1 MSTPKHRLQT
11 TKIMKTKIFTI
22 AILIFLS
29 TISAFAQT
37 TKPRFI
43 HEPDLRKILP
53 KFLNSQGFLD
63 PQFAELT
70 AKPSPYY
77 SDFYGIQALAN
88 TTKEGIK
95 RNFVP
100 KFAEIAAE
108 DEQTITL
115 KFKNGWTGKFYPN
128 SSLKTFGIE
137 VKFDHV
143 ELSGDTWLEL
153 QKNLADFFNI
163 LKTAKL
169 EKRYLIPNPH
179 YKDEQIVAKQLAK
192 KNQIQVRVA
201 TIAEMQNEKKSVL
214 LYPEGVHGDVEAY
227 QKLKTNV
234 LDKEKFDWIAMEML
248 MPSQQ
253 KDLDIFI
260 NSVENSPEHLRT
272 RKVLLEYFKDA
283 WNGRKGPKTSAEEN
297 YYFKI
302 VELMRAKKTRVIG
315 VEKASAEY
323 IFFRYGEN
331 KFGGA
336 VRSLWWAQLLPKTGQ
351 GLIFGGSG
359 HFTIPNAINFQDFQA
374 RLNPKMKMFSLEEIK
389 IRKN

>member
-1 MSTPKHRLQT
+1 MRHTLLT
-11 TKIMKTKIFTI
+11 AI
-22 AILIFLS
+22 ILIVLS
-29 TISAFAQT
+29 SISAFAQT

-43 HEPDLRKILP
+43 HEPDLRKMLP

-63 PQFAELT
+63 PKFAE
-70 AKPSPYY
+70 AVSKPSHYY

-88 TTKEGIK
+88 TTKDGIK
-95 RNFVP
+95 RDFVS
-100 KFAEIAAE
+100 KFAEVVTE
-108 DEQTITL
+108 DENTITL

-128 SSLKTFGIE
+128 SSVKTFGIE
-137 VKFDHV
+137 IKFDHV
-143 ELSGDTWLEL
+143 EVSGDTWQDL

-192 KNQIQVRVA
+192 KNQIQVKVA
-201 TIAEMQNEKKSVL
+201 PIAEMQNEKKSVL

-227 QKLKTNV
+227 QKLKANV
-234 LDKEKFDWIAMEML
+234 LDKEKFDWVAMEML

-260 NSVENSPEHLRT
+260 NSAENSPEYLRT
-272 RKVLLEYFKDA
+272 RKVLLDYFKDA
-283 WNGRKGPKTSAEEN
+283 WNGRRGPKTSAEEN

-302 VELMRAKKTRVIG
+302 VEQMRQQKTRVIG
-315 VEKASAEY
+315 IEKSSAEF

-331 KFGGA
+331 KFGAA
-336 VRSLWWAQLLPKTGQ
+336 VRSLWWAQLLPKTGK

-359 HFTIPNAINFQDFQA
+359 HFTIPNAINFQDFQLM
-374 RLNPKMKMFSLEEIK
+374 LNPKMKMFTLEEIK